1 MFPKTAAGQ
10 VTVKATSVADTSVK
24 ATFKFTVGT
33 VAVTSISVSNTPFFL
48 PIGSTVTPSVVFN
61 PTNATNKGYT
71 LTILAAGTGNL
82 ALAAGGLSVT
92 GVHLTTASP
101 TLTITSAD
109 GAKTASW
116 AVNVIRPAKGTANK
130 TLIQNRCSGCHFTGN
145 PSLIP
150 AWWDSVNLKVDSALI
165 VVPANSANI
174 INRVSVLKD
183 MPPTAPALTASE
195 ISTLTTWL
203 NTK

>member
-1 MFPKTAAGQ
+1 
-10 VTVKATSVADTSVK
+10 
-24 ATFKFTVGT
+24 
-33 VAVTSISVSNTPFFL
+33 
-48 PIGSTVTPSVVFN
+48 VVFN

-116 AVNVIRPAKGTANK
+116 AVNVIRPAMGTANK

-150 AWWDSVNLKVDSALI
+150 ANLKVDSALI

>member
-1 MFPKTAAGQ
+1 M
-10 VTVKATSVADTSVK
+10 
-24 ATFKFTVGT
+24 
-33 VAVTSISVSNTPFFL
+33 
-48 PIGSTVTPSVVFN
+48 
-61 PTNATNKGYT
+61 
-71 LTILAAGTGNL
+71 
-82 ALAAGGLSVT
+82 
-92 GVHLTTASP
+92 
-101 TLTITSAD
+101 
-109 GAKTASW
+109 
-116 AVNVIRPAKGTANK
+116 GTANK